1 MSKERFNFLDRAE
14 SEKLGEL
21 KEERIKVNRSAK
33 VVKGGRRFSFSALT
47 VVGNQ
52 DGVVGYGF
60 GKAKEIPVAMQKAF
74 KDGKKH
80 LIRVPRVE
88 TTIPHDVEGVFG
100 ASKVRLIPAAP
111 GTGII
116 AGGTV
121 RAVLELA
128 GVKDILT
135 KAYGSTNPINLV
147 KATLNG
153 LHRLRKREDVEA
165 LREVSLVEAE
175 A

>member
-1 MSKERFNFLDRAE
+1 MPSTLPEFLDRTEA
-14 SEKLGEL
+14 EKLGEL

-33 VVKGGRRFSFSALT
+33 VVKGGRRFAFSALT

-52 DGVVGYGF
+52 DGVVGFGF
-60 GKAKEIPVAMQKAF
+60 GKAKEIPSAMQKAF
-74 KDGKKH
+74 KDGRKH
-80 LIRVPRVE
+80 LIRVPRVG
-88 TTIPHDVEGVFG
+88 TTIPHEVEGVFCS
-100 ASKVRLIPAAP
+100 SKVRLIPAAP

-128 GVKDILT
+128 GVKDVLT

-147 KATLNG
+147 KATIVALG
-153 LHRLRKREDVEA
+153 SLRSKEEIEE
-165 LREVSLVEAE
+165 LRGVNL
-175 A
+175 

>member
-1 MSKERFNFLDRAE
+1 MYNKLPEFIDRTEA
-14 SEKLGEL
+14 EKLGEL
-21 KEERIKVNRSAK
+21 KEERVKVNRSAK

-52 DGVVGYGF
+52 DGVVGFGF
-60 GKAKEIPVAMQKAF
+60 GKAQEIPAAMQKAF
-74 KDGKKH
+74 KDGRRQ

-88 TTIPHDVEGVFG
+88 TTIPHEIEGIYCS
-100 ASKVRLIPAAP
+100 SKVRLIPASP

-128 GVKDILT
+128 GIHDVLT
-135 KAYGSTNPINLV
+135 KSYGSTNPTNLV
-147 KATLNG
+147 KATIVALG
-153 LHRLRKREDVEA
+153 A
-165 LREVSLVEAE
+165 LRTKEEIAELRGVEL
-175 A
+175 

>member
-1 MSKERFNFLDRAE
+1 MSKERFQFLDRAE
-14 SEKLGEL
+14 AEKLGEL

-60 GKAKEIPVAMQKAF
+60 GKAKEIPMAMQKAF

-80 LIRVPRVE
+80 LVRVPRVE
-88 TTIPHDVEGVFG
+88 TTIPHEIEGRFG
-100 ASKVRLIPAAP
+100 ASKVRLVPAAA

-128 GVKDILT
+128 GVKDVLT

-153 LHRLRKREDVEA
+153 LARLRRREDVEA
-165 LREVSLVEAE
+165 LRDVRLEVQN
-175 A
+175 

>member
-1 MSKERFNFLDRAE
+1 MVNNSLPTYIDRGEAER
-14 SEKLGEL
+14 LGEL

-52 DGVVGYGF
+52 DGIVGFGF
-60 GKAKEIPVAMQKAF
+60 GKAQEIPAAMQKAF
-74 KDGKKH
+74 KDGRKH
-80 LIRVPRVE
+80 LIRVPRVG
-88 TTIPHDVEGVFG
+88 TSIPHQVEGTFC
-100 ASKVRLIPAAP
+100 SSMVRLVPAAP

-135 KAYGSTNPINLV
+135 KSYGSTNPTNLV
-147 KATLNG
+147 KATIVALG
-153 LHRLRKREDVEA
+153 SLRTKEQIEE
-165 LREVSLVEAE
+165 LRGVKI
-175 A
+175 

>member
-1 MSKERFNFLDRAE
+1 MATKLPMFIDRGEAER
-14 SEKLGEL
+14 LGDL

-52 DGVVGYGF
+52 DGIVGYGF
-60 GKAKEIPVAMQKAF
+60 GKAQEIPTAMQKAF
-74 KDGKKH
+74 KDGRKH
-80 LIRVPRVE
+80 LIRVPRVG
-88 TTIPHDVEGVFG
+88 TSIPHEVEGVFC
-100 ASKVRLIPAAP
+100 ASKVRLVPAAP

-135 KAYGSTNPINLV
+135 KAYGSTNPTNLV
-147 KATLNG
+147 KATIVALAS
-153 LHRLRKREDVEA
+153 LRTKERIEE
-165 LREVSLVEAE
+165 LRGVQL
-175 A
+175 

>member
-1 MSKERFNFLDRAE
+1 MATEKNQFLDRAE
-14 SEKLGEL
+14 AEKLGEL

-60 GKAKEIPVAMQKAF
+60 GKAKEIPMAMQKAF
-74 KDGKKH
+74 KDGRKH
-80 LIRVPRVE
+80 LIRVPRVG
-88 TTIPHDVEGVFG
+88 TSLPHEIEGHFCS
-100 ASKVRLIPAAP
+100 SKVRLIPAAA

-128 GVKDILT
+128 GVKDVLT

-147 KATLNG
+147 KATIDG
-153 LHRLRKREDVEA
+153 LSQLRTKAEIAELRGVEI
-165 LREVSLVEAE
+165 
-175 A
+175 

>member
-1 MSKERFNFLDRAE
+1 MTSNKYQFLDRAE
-14 SEKLGEL
+14 AERLGEL
-21 KEERIKVNRSAK
+21 KEARITVNRSAK
-33 VVKGGRRFSFSALT
+33 VVKGGRRFSFSSLT

-52 DGVVGYGF
+52 NGVVGYGF
-60 GKAKEIPVAMQKAF
+60 GKAKEIPMAMQKAF
-74 KDGKKH
+74 KDGRKH
-80 LIRVPRVE
+80 LIRVPRVG
-88 TTIPHDVEGVFG
+88 TSIPHEVEGKYC
-100 ASKVRLIPAAP
+100 ASRVRLIPAAA

-147 KATLNG
+147 KATVDG
-153 LHRLRKREDVEA
+153 LAQLKTKEELSDLRGM
-165 LREVSLVEAE
+165 EV
-175 A
+175 

>member
-1 MSKERFNFLDRAE
+1 MATKLPVFIDRGEAER
-14 SEKLGEL
+14 LGDL

-52 DGVVGYGF
+52 DGIVGFGF
-60 GKAKEIPVAMQKAF
+60 GKAQEIPTAMQKAF
-74 KDGKKH
+74 KDGRKH
-80 LIRVPRVE
+80 LIRVPRVGSS
-88 TTIPHDVEGVFG
+88 IPHEAEGVFCS
-100 ASKVRLIPAAP
+100 SKVRLVPAAP

-135 KAYGSTNPINLV
+135 KSYGSTNPVNLV
-147 KATLNG
+147 KATIVALAS
-153 LHRLRKREDVEA
+153 LRTKERIEE
-165 LREVSLVEAE
+165 LRGVQI
-175 A
+175 